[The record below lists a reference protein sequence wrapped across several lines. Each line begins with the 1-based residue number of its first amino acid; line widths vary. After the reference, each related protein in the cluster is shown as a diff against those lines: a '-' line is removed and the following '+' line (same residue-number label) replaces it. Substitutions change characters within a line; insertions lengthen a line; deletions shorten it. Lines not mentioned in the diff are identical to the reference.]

1 MKKHLLKFMQHSLIY
16 GVSNILSRTVTF
28 FLLPLYLAYLS
39 ASDYG
44 ILEISNTFFSLL
56 FVILLLNIDSGL
68 FKLFYDKTN
77 QFTQEEKVGTVF
89 SFYLIY
95 GLIVSLIL
103 ILISPFI
110 SNILYGNKSFI
121 YITNLVI
128 ISAFLQGI
136 VQLYLALYRMKEK
149 PLNYCIFNVMLTI
162 ILALLNILFV
172 VYFKKSFVGIR
183 EASVIGIGFIAF
195 ILFSLNRIKIYFNKL
210 VLKKVLNLCLP
221 LAGSGLASWVFNLT
235 DRYMIRVLYNQSSAL
250 KEVGV
255 YGLSA
260 KYASIVQFI
269 LVFPFMMAWS
279 NLMFTYQHEKNA
291 KEIYAK
297 VLDLLIVASM
307 FIYLFISMFSKQILN
322 VLTDNVEFSTAYTV
336 IPFLALSY
344 IIYAFYMVFTVGV
357 TLMEKTK
364 FMMYSDIIA
373 AVFNIFLNF
382 LLIPN
387 YGFLGASIST
397 LVSINIRTGLLYIF
411 SQRCYHIPYKIKT
424 NTIIVL
430 ISFFS
435 AFYCNQFA
443 DNLLLKLLLLFS
455 VATIILIISPIRI
468 IHLLRRK
475 Q

>member
-1 MKKHLLKFMQHSLIY
+1 
-16 GVSNILSRTVTF
+16 
-28 FLLPLYLAYLS
+28 
-39 ASDYG
+39 
-44 ILEISNTFFSLL
+44 
-56 FVILLLNIDSGL
+56 
-68 FKLFYDKTN
+68 
-77 QFTQEEKVGTVF
+77 
-89 SFYLIY
+89 
-95 GLIVSLIL
+95 
-103 ILISPFI
+103 
-110 SNILYGNKSFI
+110 
-121 YITNLVI
+121 
-128 ISAFLQGI
+128 
-136 VQLYLALYRMKEK
+136 
-149 PLNYCIFNVMLTI
+149 
-162 ILALLNILFV
+162 
-172 VYFKKSFVGIR
+172 
-183 EASVIGIGFIAF
+183 
-195 ILFSLNRIKIYFNKL
+195 
-210 VLKKVLNLCLP
+210 
-221 LAGSGLASWVFNLT
+221 
-235 DRYMIRVLYNQSSAL
+235 
-250 KEVGV
+250 
-255 YGLSA
+255 
-260 KYASIVQFI
+260 
-269 LVFPFMMAWS
+269 MMAWS